1 MPRSACDHS
10 AWLHL
15 IGGKSE
21 FGVCYQNRYQRVI
34 AQLTNP
40 EKSPALAFFLGRRK
54 KDIALCQIFPRNN
67 LKRHRT
73 QGSIRLEV
81 DKASL
86 QSDHPILF
94 ADADPNLQILTDDQC
109 CLSCHPHQ
117 IVSLPWAAAVP
128 HLLQDIILSRL
139 LFLFTDVICLFADD
153 VGGLDGVKTLLTS
166 WATIGSAS
174 SLPSTV
180 RPRLLVVSQEDHSS
194 VTYNLLERENFRDDL
209 LQDIGVDL
217 SQTFASIK
225 VVVLPGE
232 HLSPFVRHMK
242 LREKIA
248 REFILARGSRTAA
261 SAAFSGTHQSALFDS
276 ALRHA
281 SHSIQETFDFVRAAR
296 EANQLGTNYSVH
308 LENFLS
314 LSMAQ
319 AIPIEA
325 VCSFVASSILMDA
338 YPPNMH
344 SESYGHWLI
353 EIII

>member
-1 MPRSACDHS
+1 MSKSACDHS

-15 IGGKSE
+15 IAGKSE
-21 FGVCYQNRYQRVI
+21 FGVCYQYRFQRVI
-34 AQLTNP
+34 EQLTNP
-40 EKSPALAFFLGRRK
+40 EAKSPTLAFFLGRRK
-54 KDIALCQIFPRNN
+54 KDTALCQIFPRNN
-67 LKRHRT
+67 LKRHPCA

-94 ADADPNLQILTDDQC
+94 ADTDPNLHILTDDQC
-109 CLSCHPHQ
+109 CLSCHSHQ
-117 IVSLPWAAAVP
+117 IVSLPWATAVP

-194 VTYNLLERENFRDDL
+194 ATYNLLERENFRDDL
-209 LQDIGVDL
+209 LQDTGVDL

-232 HLSPFVRHMK
+232 HLSPFVRHTK
-242 LREKIA
+242 LRKKIA
-248 REFILARGSRTAA
+248 REIYLARRSRTAA

-276 ALRHA
+276 ALNHV

-308 LENFLS
+308 VGNFLS
-314 LSMAQ
+314 LTMAQ

-325 VCSFVASSILMDA
+325 VCSFIASSILMDA

-344 SESYGHWLI
+344 SESYSY
-353 EIII
+353 